1 MINRILSPKEI
12 LVNTLKEKN
21 IKFLKLVGYPEGND
35 YLNVLANDIKKG
47 KWNIVLEK
55 HFFDKFSGRV
65 LQKEND
71 FFLLGFKG
79 DITPDAYL
87 IRSKNNS
94 LPKLDINLDFS
105 KIPFFAIDLSFTSIL
120 DTHEKDSLIVQLSKT
135 ANVLKNFLS
144 NFHYFVFNVKKDI
157 LPYFSKAYCNYP
169 FHIFSSF
176 EDIYTLGPEYKKDI
190 NIIVLDPNADK
201 ILSWNDIEEDKINIF
216 VLGGI
221 IDKNQN
227 LNGLTQEILP
237 TYKHRKIVY
246 KGYAFAVPDRLNHI
260 TYIVS
265 RWLTDTS
272 RDESFEKYIKEIM
285 PKKFLRYLIKRF
297 FFKDNNFVN
306 SLIKDYNISKEELDK
321 LKREIEGK
329 NEM

>member
-1 MINRILSPKEI
+1 MVNRILSPKEI
-12 LVNTLKEKN
+12 LVNTLKKRN
-21 IKFLKLVGYPEGND
+21 IRFLKLVGYPEGID
-35 YLNVLANDIKKG
+35 YLNVLANEIKKG
-47 KWNIVLEK
+47 KWDIVLNK
-55 HFFDKFSGRV
+55 YFFDNFPGRV
-65 LQKEND
+65 LQKEKD

-79 DITPDAYL
+79 DITPEAYI
-87 IRSKNNS
+87 IRRKNNS

-105 KIPFFAIDLSFTSIL
+105 KVPFFAVDLSFTPVL
-120 DTHEKDSLIVQLSKT
+120 DSHEKDSLIVQLSKT

-144 NFHYFVFNVKKDI
+144 NFHYFVFNVKEDI
-157 LPYFSKAYCNYP
+157 FPYFSKAYNNYP

-176 EDIYTLGPEYKKDI
+176 EDIYFLGPEYKKDL
-190 NIIVLDPNADK
+190 NIIVLDPNADEV
-201 ILSWNDIEEDKINIF
+201 LSFADIEMDKINIF

-237 TYKHRKIVY
+237 NCKHRKIVY

-265 RWLTDTS
+265 RWLTDKD
-272 RDESFEKYIKEIM
+272 RDETFEKYIKEIM

-297 FFKDNNFVN
+297 YYKDPNFVN
-306 SLIKDYNISKEELDK
+306 SLIKDYNISKEEVEK
-321 LKREIEGK
+321 LKKEVEGK
-329 NEM
+329 K